1 MNTLGWNQSQAL
13 AGQRPL
19 VVAIGASNLSRGLGR
34 LVTASRQ
41 WSRGP
46 VDLLAAAGHGRSFG
60 ANSRVWNRR
69 LPSILGSGL
78 WRSLDRLLDARGQPP
93 GQPRVAIVTD
103 IGNDLLYGFSVQQL
117 VGWVEE
123 TLSRLHER
131 GFQVAVTRLPIASIG
146 RVGPVRY
153 RLLKTLFVPG
163 CPLSCA
169 EIIAAAQETDGA
181 VLQLAASLGID
192 TIGQPGE
199 WYGFDAMHLR
209 RPCLDLLWQRAAAS
223 WGDAGTPAG
232 NAGSSTCLGRWWA
245 WARVGAAGAEVRSLS
260 RVMRFTRQ
268 PVVEFQDT
276 TRVFLY

>member
-1 MNTLGWNQSQAL
+1 MNTLPSIPCQTKVRS
-13 AGQRPL
+13 RPL

-34 LVTASRQ
+34 LVTASQQ

-46 VDLLAAAGHGRSFG
+46 IDLLAAAGHGRSYG

-69 LPSILGSGL
+69 LPSILASGL
-78 WRSLDRLLDARGQPP
+78 WRSLDRLLDAP
-93 GQPRVAIVTD
+93 GQSSSQARVAIVTD

-123 TLSRLHER
+123 TLSRLRER
-131 GFQVAVTRLPIASIG
+131 GFQVAVTRLPVASIC

-163 CPLSCA
+163 CPLSCT
-169 EIIAAAQETDGA
+169 EIIAAAEETDGA
-181 VLQLAASLGID
+181 VMELAVSLGVD
-192 TIGQPGE
+192 TIVQPIE
-199 WYGFDAMHLR
+199 WYGFDVMHLR
-209 RPCLDLLWQRAAAS
+209 RHCLDLLWQRAAAS
-223 WGDAGTPAG
+223 WGDAGTPAVA
-232 NAGSSTCLGRWWA
+232 AGASAYLDRWWT

-268 PVVEFQDT
+268 PVVQFQDT
-276 TRVFLY
+276 TRVYLY